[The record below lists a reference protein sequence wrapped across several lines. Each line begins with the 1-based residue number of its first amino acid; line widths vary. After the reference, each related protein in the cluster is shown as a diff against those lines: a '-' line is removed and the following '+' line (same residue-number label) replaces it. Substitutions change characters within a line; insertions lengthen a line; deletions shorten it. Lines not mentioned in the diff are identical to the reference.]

1 MSPDTDNKNAAKLF
15 RAFEPCLADLA
26 IALEAKFE
34 IPAAAALVVAR
45 RALRKYCER
54 EARSLFDNWT
64 QLEKL
69 SPDQIGAH
77 LEAIA
82 AAFAGTRDGA
92 SER

>member
-1 MSPDTDNKNAAKLF
+1 MKPGADSENAAKLF

-54 EARSLFDNWT
+54 EAYSLFENVKLT
-64 QLEKL
+64 EGL
-69 SPDQIGAH
+69 SPVKIGEH
-77 LEAIA
+77 LDAIA
-82 AAFAGTRDGA
+82 AAFAGIGDGG
-92 SER
+92 ER